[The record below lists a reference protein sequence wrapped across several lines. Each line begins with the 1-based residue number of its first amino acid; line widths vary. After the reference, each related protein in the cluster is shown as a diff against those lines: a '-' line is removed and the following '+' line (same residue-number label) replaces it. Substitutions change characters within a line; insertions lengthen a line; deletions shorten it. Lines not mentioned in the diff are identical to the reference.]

1 MMAVNM
7 LLPPKSSI
15 NQKFFAKLSTV
26 GGVIVRGNKIIPPDA
41 PEHVGG
47 INVCTKMLNI
57 AHEGYSGG
65 NAIRRYV
72 RSTLWFPKM
81 DEEIVKPPN
90 GTCHAK
96 PSFYSNKNQRPP
108 YTILSS

>member
-1 MMAVNM
+1 MAVNNGDM
-7 LLPPKSSI
+7 LLPPKNSI

-57 AHEGYSGG
+57 THEGYSGE
-65 NAIRRYV
+65 NAIRRCV
-72 RSTLWFPKM
+72 RSTQWFPKM
-81 DEEIVKPPN
+81 DEEIVKPPK
-90 GTCHAK
+90 GTCQAK
-96 PSFYSNKNQRPP
+96 
-108 YTILSS
+108 LL

>member
-1 MMAVNM
+1 MAVNM
-7 LLPPKSSI
+7 LLPPKNSI

-41 PEHVGG
+41 PEHVGD
-47 INVCTKMLNI
+47 
-57 AHEGYSGG
+57 YSGE

-81 DEEIVKPPN
+81 DEEIVKPPK
-90 GTCHAK
+90 GTCQAK
-96 PSFYSNKNQRPP
+96 P
-108 YTILSS
+108 L